1 MEFNTDRY
9 IKDLNWRYATKQ
21 FDPNKKLAEKDW
33 LVLEE
38 SLRLSPSSYGL
49 QPWKFLVVQNKDLR
63 AKLKDVSWN
72 QTQVVDCSHYV
83 VFTTLK
89 TITKENVDEFIA
101 DIAKQRGAT
110 VESLQGYRNAI
121 ISDVVEGPRSE
132 IAQSWAQRQSY
143 IAMGNL
149 MNAAAQMRIDTCPL
163 EGLDPA
169 AYDKILNLENTEYA
183 AVAAVAVGYRHAD
196 DKYQD
201 IKKVRFPKDRV
212 IQFIN

>member
-1 MEFNTDRY
+1 MEFNTDRF
-9 IKDLNWRYATKQ
+9 INDLNWRYATKL
-21 FDPNKKLAEKDW
+21 FDSTKKVAEKDW

-63 AKLKDVSWN
+63 AKLKEVSWN
-72 QTQVVDCSHYV
+72 QSQVVDCSHYV

-89 TITKENVDEFIA
+89 KVSSNNVDEFIA
-101 DIAKQRGAT
+101 AIAKQRSAT
-110 VESLQGYRNAI
+110 VESLQGYKNVMI
-121 ISDVVEGPRSE
+121 GDIVEGPRSE
-132 IAQSWAQRQSY
+132 YAQAWAQRQSY

-163 EGLDPA
+163 EGLDPS

-183 AVAAVAVGYRHAD
+183 TVAAVAVGYRHRD

-201 IKKVRFPKDRV
+201 NKKVRFQKDRV

>member
-1 MEFNTDRY
+1 MDFNTDRF
-9 IKDLNWRYATKQ
+9 INDLNWRYATKM
-21 FDPNKKLAEKDW
+21 FDSTKKLAQKDW

-63 AKLKDVSWN
+63 AKLKEVSWN

-89 TITKENVDEFIA
+89 TVTKENVDEFVA

-121 ISDVVEGPRSE
+121 IGDIVEGPRNE

-163 EGLDPA
+163 EGLDPS

-183 AVAAVAVGYRHAD
+183 TVAAVAVGYRHVD
-196 DKYQD
+196 DKYKD
-201 IKKVRFPKDRV
+201 IKKVRFAKDRV

>member
-1 MEFNTDRY
+1 MDFNTDRF
-9 IKDLNWRYATKQ
+9 INDLNWRYATKM
-21 FDPNKKLAEKDW
+21 FDSTKKLAQKDW

-63 AKLKDVSWN
+63 AKLKEVSWN

-89 TITKENVDEFIA
+89 TVTKENVDEFVA
-101 DIAKQRGAT
+101 DIAKQRGVT

-121 ISDVVEGPRSE
+121 IGDIVEGPRNE

-163 EGLDPA
+163 EGLDPS

-183 AVAAVAVGYRHAD
+183 TVAAVAVGYRHVD
-196 DKYQD
+196 DKYKD
-201 IKKVRFPKDRV
+201 IKKVRFAKDRV

>member
-1 MEFNTDRY
+1 MDFNTDHF
-9 IKDLNWRYATKQ
+9 INDLNWRYATKM
-21 FDPNKKLAEKDW
+21 FDSTKKLAQKDW

-63 AKLKDVSWN
+63 AKLKEVSWN
-72 QTQVVDCSHYV
+72 QSQVVDCSHYV

-89 TITKENVDEFIA
+89 TVTKENVDEFVA
-101 DIAKQRGAT
+101 DIAKQREAT

-121 ISDVVEGPRSE
+121 ISDIVEGPRNE

-163 EGLDPA
+163 EGLDPS

-183 AVAAVAVGYRHAD
+183 TVAAVAVGYRHAD
-196 DKYQD
+196 DKY
-201 IKKVRFPKDRV
+201 KELNKVRFAKDRV